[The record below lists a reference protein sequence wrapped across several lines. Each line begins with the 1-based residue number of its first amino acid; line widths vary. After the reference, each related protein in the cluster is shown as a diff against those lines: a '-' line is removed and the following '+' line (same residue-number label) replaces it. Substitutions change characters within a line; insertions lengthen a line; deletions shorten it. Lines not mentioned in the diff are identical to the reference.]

1 MEDAILD
8 EASGQIQK
16 LMIGLSMGNRKPY
29 ETKVDIIKCRKD
41 AQALL
46 DGGEKVRTG
55 PLLLWTSAQFPCT
68 VILEREDT
76 RVELGKL
83 GF

>member
-1 MEDAILD
+1 MTKYGRSLEDAILD

-55 PLLLWTSAQFPCT
+55 FPCT

-76 RVELGKL
+76 GVVLGKL

>member
-46 DGGEKVRTG
+46 DGGEKVRT
-55 PLLLWTSAQFPCT
+55 
-68 VILEREDT
+68 
-76 RVELGKL
+76 
-83 GF
+83 